1 MTLIDALRFEWARIR
16 TVRSTYW
23 LIGSALLLTVAVA
36 LAVAV
41 VTRHEPHVPEV
52 VGAVLAGGGPNSPVP
67 FAAVFLAAAGVL
79 ATGHEY
85 RYGTIQPT
93 LTAVPRRA
101 ALLAAKLAVLAGTAL
116 VVAVVSLLAATATLW
131 LVWGGVPGLTDAP
144 LTEAIAGHL
153 VLVLLWTVL
162 GAALG
167 QLFRGVPTPLVVL
180 LVVPLFVEQ
189 VLISLSYVT
198 VLHWL
203 TPIVRF
209 LPFTAGQQLLRAG
222 GEPDFAFFGRWISG
236 GVFAAFV
243 AIVLALAW
251 TLFTRR
257 DA

>member
-1 MTLIDALRFEWARIR
+1 VRFEWVRIR

-23 LIGSALLLTVAVA
+23 LIGSALLLDLTVA

-41 VTRHEPHVPEV
+41 LTRNDPHSHEVI
-52 VGAVLAGGGPNSPVP
+52 GIVLTGGGPDSPVP
-67 FAAVFLAAAGVL
+67 FAAVFLAAVGVL

-93 LTAVPRRA
+93 LTTVPRRST
-101 ALLAAKLAVLAGTAL
+101 LLTAKLAVLAGTAL
-116 VVAVVSLLAATATLW
+116 VVTIVSFLVTTSVLL
-131 LVWGGVPGLTDAP
+131 LVWGGVPGLTDSP
-144 LTEAIAGHL
+144 LNGAIAGHL
-153 VLVLLWTVL
+153 AQVLLWTVL

-167 QLFRGVPTPLVVL
+167 QLFRGVPAALVVL
-180 LVVPLFVEQ
+180 LVVPLIVEQ
-189 VLISLSYVT
+189 LLITLSYVP

-203 TPIVRF
+203 TAVVPF
-209 LPFTAGQQLLRAG
+209 LPFTAGQQLLGLG
-222 GEPDFAFFGRWISG
+222 GEQDFAFFDRWASG

-243 AIVLALAW
+243 AIVLAAAW